1 MRKIRSILIIGAFL
15 FSLMQLNAQTYKRIV
30 SLASSLTE
38 HLKLLNAEHKLVG
51 ITNYCVV
58 ESDINV
64 VASAVDIN
72 LERIVAVDPDL
83 VLATSLTST
92 ETLDLM
98 KKIGLNVV
106 FFKLPKSLNDINEQ
120 FIQIGELIGET
131 DKAKAIVDNV
141 NDRVK
146 IARSKVQKSHIKVFM
161 EIGTNPLFCVI
172 PNTFLNDYI
181 TFAGCENIA
190 KDLTNG
196 AISRESVIIS
206 DPDVIFIVTM
216 GTLGEEETRLW
227 ESYSHLSAVQ
237 KDQVFVINSEK
248 ACSPTPVNFIET
260 LEEVIAKIYKK

>member
-1 MRKIRSILIIGAFL
+1 MRKIRSILIIGAFI
-15 FSLMQLNAQTYKRIV
+15 FSLMQLNAQTYQRIV
-30 SLASSLTE
+30 SLAPSLTE
-38 HLKLLNAEHKLVG
+38 DLKLLNAEHKLVG

-83 VLATSLTST
+83 VLATSLTSK

-146 IARSKVQKSHIKVFM
+146 IARSKIQKSGIKVFM

-172 PNTFLNDYI
+172 PNTFL
-181 TFAGCENIA
+181 
-190 KDLTNG
+190 
-196 AISRESVIIS
+196 
-206 DPDVIFIVTM
+206 
-216 GTLGEEETRLW
+216 
-227 ESYSHLSAVQ
+227 
-237 KDQVFVINSEK
+237 
-248 ACSPTPVNFIET
+248 
-260 LEEVIAKIYKK
+260 